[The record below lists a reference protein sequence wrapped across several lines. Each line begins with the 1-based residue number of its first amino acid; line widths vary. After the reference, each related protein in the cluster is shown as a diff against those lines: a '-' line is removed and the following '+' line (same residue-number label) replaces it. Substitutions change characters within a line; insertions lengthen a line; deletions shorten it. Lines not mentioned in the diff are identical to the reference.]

1 MVYLSGDK
9 WYQSLLTIES
19 GFMEEK
25 ITEQLLKFK

>member
-9 WYQSLLTIES
+9 WYQSLLTIEA